1 MKTLA
6 IALGTIAA
14 LGSIAGWSILLT
26 VASIAAGLVTIL
38 VLDISNDHGWSK

>member
-6 IALGTIAA
+6 VTLGLIAV

-26 VASIAAGLVTIL
+26 VVSIAVGLVTIL

>member
-1 MKTLA
+1 MKVLA
-6 IALGTIAA
+6 VALGTIAT

-26 VASIAAGLVTIL
+26 VASITVALVTIL